1 MGETS
6 LPKRMTL
13 QMQKDSGVNTKNRKR
28 AGKKKPDY
36 KKDLLNDLRS
46 DKGYAAMYL
55 SAAIKDSPEAFLV
68 ALRDVAEAHKGIAKL
83 ARVARVNRENLY
95 RIFSEKGNPRLNT
108 LIPILEALDM
118 SIAVEANKSTA
129 TDKT

>member
-1 MGETS
+1 M
-6 LPKRMTL
+6 
-13 QMQKDSGVNTKNRKR
+13 NTRNKKK

-55 SAAIKDSPEAFLV
+55 SAALKDSPEAFLV
-68 ALRDVAEAHKGIAKL
+68 ALRDVAEASKGMGKL
-83 ARVARVNRENLY
+83 AKAAGVNRENLY

-108 LIPILEALDM
+108 LIPVLEALDM
-118 SIAVEANKSTA
+118 SIVVEANKGPALHGSVSR
-129 TDKT
+129 K